1 MQSVVFT
8 TFSHSN
14 RPELTQL
21 LKLSRQAHKKHMA
34 DSEKEK
40 GNEAMSDDP
49 LPIRASL
56 PVVHQLMFC

>member
-8 TFSHSN
+8 NFSHRN

-21 LKLSRQAHKKHMA
+21 LKLSREAHKKHMA

-49 LPIRASL
+49 LQICASL
-56 PVVHQLMFC
+56 PVLL